1 MPGADPRL
9 APDWETSVA
18 GLLESR
24 EWCTQAVRRARG
36 EEEAQRRAELQP
48 GRPQPDPEPDTV
60 MERAQE
66 RVVLRWARQ
75 LQAEGDEAALALADF
90 LLTGAPTEQVGARER
105 LVERAQRSSQGF
117 VISLALQR
125 CALDSVCNS
134 LARRWTQQEPDNAAA
149 WLHSGGVLTPAEVLR
164 GVQAAT
170 RAQDYRL
177 TLAARLLGLAQAPSV
192 GLRDAAELQ
201 LMFGMSAAWALPRWA
216 PLLKHCRALPQASEC
231 VGSADRL
238 WRLEDPQLINRIL
251 SIKLAGEQARQ
262 SPEWHARAAE
272 AEAISQW
279 SLERSELELAA
290 WHSVDSCD
298 PSQGF
303 GAWLRVRLAQGE
315 WPRLVADMREQRQS
329 VAELAERRRL
339 RTGRSLLDPPKP

>member
-1 MPGADPRL
+1 MD
-9 APDWETSVA
+9 
-18 GLLESR
+18 
-24 EWCTQAVRRARG
+24 
-36 EEEAQRRAELQP
+36 
-48 GRPQPDPEPDTV
+48 
-60 MERAQE
+60 RAQD
-66 RVVLRWARQ
+66 RVVLRWAKQ
-75 LQAEGDEAALALADF
+75 LQAEGDEAGLALADY
-90 LLTGAPTEQVGARER
+90 LLTGAPTEHAGARER
-105 LVERAQRSSQGF
+105 LMERAQRSSQGF

-125 CALDSVCNS
+125 CHQGRLCRL
-134 LARRWTQQEPDNAAA
+134 LAQRWLQQEPDNAAA
-149 WLHSGGVLTPAEVLR
+149 WLYSAEVLAPVEVLR
-164 GVQAAT
+164 GVQGAT
-170 RAQDYRL
+170 RSQDYQL
-177 TLAARLLGLAQAPSV
+177 PIASRLLGLAQAPSV
-192 GLRDAAELQ
+192 GLRDVAELQ
-201 LMFGMSAAWALPRWA
+201 LMFVMSAAWASPRWA
-216 PLLKHCRALPQASEC
+216 PLIRHCRALPQASEC

-279 SLERSELELAA
+279 SLERSELELAP
-290 WHSVDSCD
+290 WHSVDRCD

-329 VAELAERRRL
+329 VAELAERHRL